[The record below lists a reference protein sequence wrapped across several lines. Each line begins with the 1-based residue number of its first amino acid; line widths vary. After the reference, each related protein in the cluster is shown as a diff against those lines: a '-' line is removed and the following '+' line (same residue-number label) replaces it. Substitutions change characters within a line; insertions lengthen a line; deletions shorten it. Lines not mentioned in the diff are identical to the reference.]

1 MRKVLTIGWREYR
14 ATVATKAFVIGL
26 ALMPILFGGGAVLQ
40 ALLQDRVD
48 VDDKRIVV
56 VDHTGE
62 LFAPLVAAA
71 EGRDEAAGA
80 AAEAGAAPRQPK
92 FLLEQLP
99 AGQFNDEKRL
109 ELSDKVKSGELYAFV
124 ELPQGLLELPEGGG
138 LARPKFYSLN
148 RVVSEPREWLQQ
160 QVSAVVREHRFAQ
173 SQLDPAIV
181 QQVMSPVDFDT
192 LEPFDRSATGEI
204 QEAKEQNRGEA
215 FLVPLAVMMLMTM
228 AIFTT
233 SQGLVQSVLE
243 EKQLR
248 IAEVLLGSAN
258 AGHLM
263 LGKLLGNIGAS
274 VTMVLTYLVG
284 GALLAAYYDKLEY
297 FSPQILTWFFI
308 FQVLAVMLYGALF
321 LAVGAACS
329 NVAETQSLLLP
340 VILLAMFPMFVWFIV
355 LQEPLGTFSLGISLI
370 PTATP
375 MLMVMRMAAA
385 PSMPIWQPI
394 LGLVLVLLTTCFF
407 VFVAGRVFR
416 IGILSRG
423 KAPSVR
429 ELVRWVATG

>member
-1 MRKVLTIGWREYR
+1 
-14 ATVATKAFVIGL
+14 
-26 ALMPILFGGGAVLQ
+26 
-40 ALLQDRVD
+40 
-48 VDDKRIVV
+48 
-56 VDHTGE
+56 
-62 LFAPLVAAA
+62 
-71 EGRDEAAGA
+71 
-80 AAEAGAAPRQPK
+80 
-92 FLLEQLP
+92 
-99 AGQFNDEKRL
+99 
-109 ELSDKVKSGELYAFV
+109 
-124 ELPQGLLELPEGGG
+124 
-138 LARPKFYSLN
+138 
-148 RVVSEPREWLQQ
+148 
-160 QVSAVVREHRFAQ
+160 
-173 SQLDPAIV
+173 
-181 QQVMSPVDFDT
+181 
-192 LEPFDRSATGEI
+192 
-204 QEAKEQNRGEA
+204 
-215 FLVPLAVMMLMTM
+215 M

-274 VTMVLTYLVG
+274 VTMVLTYLTG
-284 GALLAAYYDKLEY
+284 GALLAAYYDKLEF

-340 VILLAMFPMFVWFIV
+340 VILLAMFPMFVWFLV

-385 PSMPIWQPI
+385 PSLPVWQPM
-394 LGLVLVLLTTCFF
+394 LGLVLVLLTTWLF
-407 VFVAGRVFR
+407 VFIAGRVFR

>member
-14 ATVATKAFVIGL
+14 ATVATKAFLIGL

-40 ALLQDRVD
+40 GVLQDRVD
-48 VDDKRIVV
+48 VDDKRIVI
-56 VDHTGE
+56 VDRTGE
-62 LFAPLVAAA
+62 LFEPLAAA
-71 EGRDEAAGA
+71 AKQRDEAAKA
-80 AAEAGAAPRQPK
+80 AAENGSAPPQPTY
-92 FLLEQLP
+92 LLQELP
-99 AGQFNDEKRL
+99 PQEFTDEKRL
-109 ELSDKVKSGELYAFV
+109 ELSDDVRSGKIYAFV
-124 ELPQGLLELPEGGG
+124 ELPDDLLELPDDGEFVQ
-138 LARPKFYSLN
+138 PKFYSLS
-148 RVVSEPREWLQQ
+148 RLVSEPRSWLEQ
-160 QVSAVVREHRFAQ
+160 QVSQAVREHRFAV
-173 SQLDPAIV
+173 SQLDQAVV
-181 QQVMSPVDFDT
+181 QRVMSPVPFDS
-192 LEPFDRSATGEI
+192 LEPFERSATGEI
-204 QEAKEQNRGEA
+204 KEAKQQNREEA
-215 FLVPLAVMMLMTM
+215 FFVPLAVMMLMAM

-248 IAEVLLGSAN
+248 ISEVLLGSAN

-274 VTMVLTYLVG
+274 VTMVLTYLTG
-284 GALLAAYYDKLEY
+284 GALLAAYYDKLDL
-297 FSPQILTWFFI
+297 FSPQILVWFFV

-340 VILLAMFPMFVWFIV
+340 VILLAMFPMFVWFLV

-385 PSMPIWQPI
+385 PSLPLWQPI
-394 LGLVLVLLTTCFF
+394 LGLVLVLLTTWLF
-407 VFVAGRVFR
+407 VFIAGRVFR